1 MKYLKFFS
9 GKAVKPSTLSSII
22 HFKLK
27 KAKKI
32 QKAKKIKIPRGKT
45 FTKSFKIWKIDEGLF
60 STEFLYFKYFM
71 FIVPKSKW
79 IQKLVFIVFFAC
91 EQNLRVSLIGGKE
104 LEVFLFLF
112 NWSFICHFMICV
124 NVRLGIFK
132 ENWPGF

>member
-45 FTKSFKIWKIDEGLF
+45 FTKSFKI
-60 STEFLYFKYFM
+60 
-71 FIVPKSKW
+71 
-79 IQKLVFIVFFAC
+79 
-91 EQNLRVSLIGGKE
+91 
-104 LEVFLFLF
+104 
-112 NWSFICHFMICV
+112 
-124 NVRLGIFK
+124 
-132 ENWPGF
+132 